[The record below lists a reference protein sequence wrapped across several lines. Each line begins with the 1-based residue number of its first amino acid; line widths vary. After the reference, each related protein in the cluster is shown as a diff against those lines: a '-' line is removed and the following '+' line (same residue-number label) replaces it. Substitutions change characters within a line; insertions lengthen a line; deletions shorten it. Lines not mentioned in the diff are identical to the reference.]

1 VFDEDPKTWLTRG
14 PGKDAPGR
22 PGWSGVV
29 KPIINVDNRQV
40 NMLQDPT
47 ANALLTLLFE
57 ALTPFPDAR
66 KAVADALNGVRP
78 IKAPVALIGTDNSHV
93 EKVPGD

>member
-1 VFDEDPKTWLTRG
+1 
-14 PGKDAPGR
+14 
-22 PGWSGVV
+22 VV
-29 KPIINVDNRQV
+29 KPIVNVDNRQI
-40 NMLQDPT
+40 NMLSDPT

-78 IKAPVALIGTDNSHV
+78 VKAPVALIGTDNSDADNRV
-93 EKVPGD
+93 LGD